1 MSSLWLLLLPSTTT
15 TTTTTSIMSKSI
27 FQQQIQSMLP
37 MLQLLVLGWVLVS
50 FHSLHQRLVLRHKT
64 WMIKICCIMV
74 ETRLVEFISFGK
86 TKAHNISR
94 KLLTPPIRLLIITI
108 ILQQRIF
115 YYKVE
120 MVVVMVVEILEGIHH
135 RLPQLRVRIVETKRR
150 KIVAIEGAG
159 RVVKAVV
166 LIVLLM

>member
-1 MSSLWLLLLPSTTT
+1 MSSWWLPLPPS
-15 TTTTTSIMSKSI
+15 TTTTSIMSKSI

-37 MLQLLVLGWVLVS
+37 MLQLLVLVS

-86 TKAHNISR
+86 TKALNISR